1 MLGSS
6 ISLAYVVML
15 LIVSSVG
22 LVFGSILLM
31 KGTIRGRYAACYL
44 LAAAIFP
51 SAMLIT
57 SSEGLLFQHLR
68 FESSWFLTIVSWL
81 LVLSAGY
88 IVSITGALI
97 VRYLYRYT
105 TTFDRVKRYATRRFR
120 HHEA

>member
-57 SSEGLLFQHLR
+57 SSEGLQWQYLR
-68 FESSWFLTIVSWL
+68 FESSWFLAIVSWL
-81 LVLSAGY
+81 LVL
-88 IVSITGALI
+88 
-97 VRYLYRYT
+97 
-105 TTFDRVKRYATRRFR
+105 
-120 HHEA
+120 

>member
-44 LAAAIFP
+44 LVASVFP
-51 SAMLIT
+51 GAMLIT
-57 SSEGLLFQHLR
+57 SSEGLQWQYLR
-68 FESSWFLTIVSWL
+68 FESSWFLAIVSWL
-81 LVLSAGY
+81 LVLSTGY
-88 IVSITGALI
+88 LVSITGALV
-97 VRYLYRYT
+97 VRYLYHYT
-105 TTFDRVKRYATRRFR
+105 MTFDRVKRYVTRRFR
-120 HHEA
+120 HREA

>member
-44 LAAAIFP
+44 LAASIFP

-57 SSEGLLFQHLR
+57 SSEGLQWQYLR
-68 FESSWFLTIVSWL
+68 FESSWFLAIVSWL
-81 LVLSAGY
+81 LVLSTGY
-88 IVSITGALI
+88 LVSITGALV
-97 VRYLYRYT
+97 VRYLYHYT
-105 TTFDRVKRYATRRFR
+105 MAFDRVKRYVTRRFR
-120 HHEA
+120 HREA